1 MIWQQSWT
9 AKSDYSRKYSDV
21 IFTNIDQG
29 SSKRLQMASDYKSKG
44 QIKILGISNCSNCFI
59 LAPTFLPFFT
69 STNNNKSVAWF
80 FWKKW
85 ERHWNFDIFDWKLVL
100 SSISQGQSYNQ
111 KVALFRCPSD
121 LTNFVKICAFVQSLE
136 VILERSDSLGWE
148 LPVYFEDTVKN
159 KHFREWYTC
168 PSQSW
173 IECMGTLTLRHS
185 VLLSSEWVFECD
197 TLNSAELNMNWMPEF
212 TFSQHT

>member
-21 IFTNIDQG
+21 ILQTLIRDPPKG
-29 SSKRLQMASDYKSKG
+29 CKRLQITKAKAKSRFLAFPTVPLLFYPCPHFPPLSHKHKQQ
-44 QIKILGISNCSNCFI
+44 QICCLV
-59 LAPTFLPFFT
+59 LL
-69 STNNNKSVAWF
+69 
-80 FWKKW
+80 KKW

-111 KVALFRCPSD
+111 KVALFRSPSD

-148 LPVYFEDTVKN
+148 LPVCIHNEL
-159 KHFREWYTC
+159 
-168 PSQSW
+168 
-173 IECMGTLTLRHS
+173 I
-185 VLLSSEWVFECD
+185 LSLE
-197 TLNSAELNMNWMPEF
+197 TI
-212 TFSQHT
+212 

>member
-9 AKSDYSRKYSDV
+9 AKSDYSRKYSNV
-21 IFTNIDQG
+21 ILQTLIRDPPKG
-29 SSKRLQMASDYKSKG
+29 CKRLQITKAKAKSRFLAFPTVPLLFYPCPHFPPLSHKHKQQ
-44 QIKILGISNCSNCFI
+44 QICCLVLLK
-59 LAPTFLPFFT
+59 
-69 STNNNKSVAWF
+69 
-80 FWKKW
+80 KKW

-148 LPVYFEDTVKN
+148 LPVDEVCSETNDT
-159 KHFREWYTC
+159 
-168 PSQSW
+168 
-173 IECMGTLTLRHS
+173 
-185 VLLSSEWVFECD
+185 
-197 TLNSAELNMNWMPEF
+197 
-212 TFSQHT
+212 

>member
-1 MIWQQSWT
+1 MSYYNHWSGILQKA
-9 AKSDYSRKYSDV
+9 AKG
-21 IFTNIDQG
+21 F
-29 SSKRLQMASDYKSKG
+29 RLQKQRPNQDSWHFQLSH
-44 QIKILGISNCSNCFI
+44 CCFI
-59 LAPTFLPFFT
+59 LAPTFLPFLT

-148 LPVYFEDTVKN
+148 LPVLISKEDYTGVKTERARSE
-159 KHFREWYTC
+159 RELILGPTY
-168 PSQSW
+168 
-173 IECMGTLTLRHS
+173 
-185 VLLSSEWVFECD
+185 LLSSTDFWP
-197 TLNSAELNMNWMPEF
+197 L
-212 TFSQHT
+212 

>member
-1 MIWQQSWT
+1 MSYYKHWSGILQKA
-9 AKSDYSRKYSDV
+9 AKG
-21 IFTNIDQG
+21 F
-29 SSKRLQMASDYKSKG
+29 RLQKQRPNQDSWHFQLSH
-44 QIKILGISNCSNCFI
+44 CCFI
-59 LAPTFLPFFT
+59 LAPTFLPFLT

-148 LPVYFEDTVKN
+148 LPVLLLLVMRQPPPQDT
-159 KHFREWYTC
+159 
-168 PSQSW
+168 
-173 IECMGTLTLRHS
+173 L
-185 VLLSSEWVFECD
+185 LLSFQSFVIQDSFIMNILAEIPWKAQSD
-197 TLNSAELNMNWMPEF
+197 T
-212 TFSQHT
+212 

>member
-21 IFTNIDQG
+21 ILQTLIRDPPKG
-29 SSKRLQMASDYKSKG
+29 CKRLQITKAKAKSR
-44 QIKILGISNCSNCFI
+44 F
-59 LAPTFLPFFT
+59 LAFPTVPLLFYPCPHFPPL
-69 STNNNKSVAWF
+69 SHNNKFVAWF

-85 ERHWNFDIFDWKLVL
+85 EKHWNFDIFDWKLVL

-148 LPVYFEDTVKN
+148 LPVYEASPKV
-159 KHFREWYTC
+159 
-168 PSQSW
+168 S
-173 IECMGTLTLRHS
+173 LRFYFDNS
-185 VLLSSEWVFECD
+185 VVF
-197 TLNSAELNMNWMPEF
+197 THII
-212 TFSQHT
+212 T

>member
-1 MIWQQSWT
+1 MSYYKHWSGILQKA
-9 AKSDYSRKYSDV
+9 AKG
-21 IFTNIDQG
+21 F
-29 SSKRLQMASDYKSKG
+29 RLQKQRPNQDSWHFQLSH
-44 QIKILGISNCSNCFI
+44 CCFI
-59 LAPTFLPFFT
+59 LAPTFLPFLK

-148 LPVYFEDTVKN
+148 LPVTFN
-159 KHFREWYTC
+159 H
-168 PSQSW
+168 
-173 IECMGTLTLRHS
+173 GTFLAPPLAA
-185 VLLSSEWVFECD
+185 SEVRLISKFDCEKYLALMAC
-197 TLNSAELNMNWMPEF
+197 
-212 TFSQHT
+212 

>member
-1 MIWQQSWT
+1 MNHEQLKVTIQENIQMSYYKHWSGILQKA
-9 AKSDYSRKYSDV
+9 AKG
-21 IFTNIDQG
+21 F
-29 SSKRLQMASDYKSKG
+29 RLQKQRPNQDSWHFQLSH
-44 QIKILGISNCSNCFI
+44 CCFI
-59 LAPTFLPFFT
+59 LAPTFLPFLT

-136 VILERSDSLGWE
+136 VILERSDSLGWQ
-148 LPVYFEDTVKN
+148 LPVSSLLYPT
-159 KHFREWYTC
+159 
-168 PSQSW
+168 P
-173 IECMGTLTLRHS
+173 
-185 VLLSSEWVFECD
+185 VLWCIS
-197 TLNSAELNMNWMPEF
+197 NAP
-212 TFSQHT
+212 H

>member
-1 MIWQQSWT
+1 MSYYKHWSGILQKA
-9 AKSDYSRKYSDV
+9 AKG
-21 IFTNIDQG
+21 F
-29 SSKRLQMASDYKSKG
+29 RLQKQRPNQDSWHFQLSH
-44 QIKILGISNCSNCFI
+44 CCFI
-59 LAPTFLPFFT
+59 LAPTFLPFLT

-148 LPVYFEDTVKN
+148 LPVFQMAV
-159 KHFREWYTC
+159 
-168 PSQSW
+168 
-173 IECMGTLTLRHS
+173 
-185 VLLSSEWVFECD
+185 VLWTHTQILANFFATNIGCRNGSSGNNFY
-197 TLNSAELNMNWMPEF
+197 
-212 TFSQHT
+212 

>member
-21 IFTNIDQG
+21 ILQTLIRDPPKG
-29 SSKRLQMASDYKSKG
+29 CKRLQITKAKAKSR
-44 QIKILGISNCSNCFI
+44 F
-59 LAPTFLPFFT
+59 LAFPTVPLLFYPCLPFLT

-85 ERHWNFDIFDWKLVL
+85 EKHWNFDIFDWKLVL

-136 VILERSDSLGWE
+136 VILERSDSLGWQM
-148 LPVYFEDTVKN
+148 PVVACV
-159 KHFREWYTC
+159 H
-168 PSQSW
+168 
-173 IECMGTLTLRHS
+173 
-185 VLLSSEWVFECD
+185 LS
-197 TLNSAELNMNWMPEF
+197 NSALVHKIV
-212 TFSQHT
+212 TFHDVYVPTHL

>member
-1 MIWQQSWT
+1 MNHPFSPRWQRFS
-9 AKSDYSRKYSDV
+9 KSHEKQKVTFHENFWIPFYKHWSKTLQKARKG
-21 IFTNIDQG
+21 F
-29 SSKRLQMASDYKSKG
+29 RLQKQRPNQDSFHFQLSH
-44 QIKILGISNCSNCFI
+44 CCFI
-59 LAPTFLPFFT
+59 LAPTFLPFLT

-148 LPVYFEDTVKN
+148 LPVLCRSQWVMSDTV
-159 KHFREWYTC
+159 TAV
-168 PSQSW
+168 
-173 IECMGTLTLRHS
+173 T
-185 VLLSSEWVFECD
+185 
-197 TLNSAELNMNWMPEF
+197 
-212 TFSQHT
+212 

>member
-1 MIWQQSWT
+1 MSYYKHWSGILQKA
-9 AKSDYSRKYSDV
+9 AKG
-21 IFTNIDQG
+21 F
-29 SSKRLQMASDYKSKG
+29 RLQKQRPNQDSWHFQLSH
-44 QIKILGISNCSNCFI
+44 CCFI
-59 LAPTFLPFFT
+59 LAPTFLPFLT

-148 LPVYFEDTVKN
+148 LPVVTFWFVYKFITHICTRVKR
-159 KHFREWYTC
+159 KTRTLPKQVQKEAPKSSYTL
-168 PSQSW
+168 QIW
-173 IECMGTLTLRHS
+173 
-185 VLLSSEWVFECD
+185 
-197 TLNSAELNMNWMPEF
+197 
-212 TFSQHT
+212 